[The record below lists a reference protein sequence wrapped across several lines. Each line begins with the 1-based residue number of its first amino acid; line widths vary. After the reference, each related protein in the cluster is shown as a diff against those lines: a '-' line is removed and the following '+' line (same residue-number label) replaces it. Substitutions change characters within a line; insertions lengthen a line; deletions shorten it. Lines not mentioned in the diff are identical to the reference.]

1 MVVIDRFAFLVGYP
15 FSETMSLRAQ
25 FTYRLDR
32 VSLLA
37 TDPFNASRDDL
48 YMQGIGGTLSW
59 VFDDSREL
67 SLNIRLRY
75 RRFRVSVSSE
85 C

>member
-1 MVVIDRFAFLVGYP
+1 
-15 FSETMSLRAQ
+15 MSLRAQ

-48 YMQGIGGTLSW
+48 YMQGIGGT
-59 VFDDSREL
+59 
-67 SLNIRLRY
+67 
-75 RRFRVSVSSE
+75 
-85 C
+85 